1 MTKLQS
7 NGTSI
12 IYLDTVYLSIGIR
25 LNQRCRDITIL
36 SSFSRAKIIGYIL
49 GDGGLFYSK
58 TSNYPY
64 FSFTQTFKR
73 FKYLWFSFFYLFY
86 VNLNLI
92 VINKLENVY

>member
-7 NGTSI
+7 NSTSI
-12 IYLDTVYLSIGIR
+12 IYFRYRILKYCIR

-64 FSFTQTFKR
+64 FLLLKHLNGLQISMVFI
-73 FKYLWFSFFYLFY
+73 FYLFM
-86 VNLNLI
+86 
-92 VINKLENVY
+92 

>member
-36 SSFSRAKIIGYIL
+36 SSFSRSKIIGYIL
-49 GDGGLFYSK
+49 GYGGLFYSK